1 MDGIR
6 YDFFLSIWGS
16 VFSEVEAHRQR
27 APLIFDFRFRF
38 VIEVF
43 FVIFFVV
50 QEPAIA
56 IANEH
61 ALVVGAQAL
70 YDKTSAQKIIF
81 TPKG

>member
-1 MDGIR
+1 MI
-6 YDFFLSIWGS
+6 FFLSNCGS

-27 APLIFDFRFRF
+27 APLIFDFRF

-43 FVIFFVV
+43 FVILFVV
-50 QEPAIA
+50 QEPAIAA

-70 YDKTSAQKIIF
+70 HDKTSAQK
-81 TPKG
+81 